1 MLRGLLFST
10 RKVILVVEMKIAF
23 YVLFSTFHLSLSL
36 LAGPCSKPNVRWM
49 NLHLWWWWNKNL
61 GNIWEHTVEKSQT
74 NANSVIMHHIKQAI
88 WGLIW
93 KHIAGKSQTNAT
105 SVVMHFLKQAI
116 WGNVW
121 KYTTDKGRSSA
132 TSVIMHPLGQA
143 IWGHIWKHIA
153 EKSQTSATS
162 VSMHPLR

>member
-1 MLRGLLFST
+1 MLRDLLFST

-74 NANSVIMHHIKQAI
+74 NATSVTLHLLMQAI

-93 KHIAGKSQTNAT
+93 KHTLGKKRSNAT
-105 SVVMHFLKQAI
+105 I
-116 WGNVW
+116 
-121 KYTTDKGRSSA
+121 
-132 TSVIMHPLGQA
+132 VIMHPLRDV
-143 IWGHIWKHIA
+143 IWGDIWKPTTKHKILT
-153 EKSQTSATS
+153 KWFQMI
-162 VSMHPLR
+162 VLR